1 MLKKDVLV
9 NTTTEAVS
17 KETVVAS
24 VQAGWLEEAGE
35 LAGGGI
41 SVSGQTAT
49 SPIQLL
55 LNQILQMV
63 IKPSQKRGQEAVKLS
78 TFICNQRY

>member
-17 KETVVAS
+17 KETVEAA

-35 LAGGGI
+35 LVGLGV
-41 SVSGQTAT
+41 SVSGLTAT
-49 SPIQLL
+49 TPIQLKQ
-55 LNQILQMV
+55 LNQILQV
-63 IKPSQKRGQEAVKLS
+63 IKPSQRKARRAQKLS
-78 TFICNQRY
+78 TFICNQR